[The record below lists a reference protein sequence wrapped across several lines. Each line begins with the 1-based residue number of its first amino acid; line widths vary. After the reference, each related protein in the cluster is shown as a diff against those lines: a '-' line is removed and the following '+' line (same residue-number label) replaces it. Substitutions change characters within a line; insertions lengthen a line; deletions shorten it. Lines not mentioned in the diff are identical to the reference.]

1 MWQASWWA
9 DQRDLVKTK
18 ESVSKATIALGE
30 LEKGCKQLFR
40 AENRPHGLLRDLQS
54 LREQFKEMKQ
64 ALQL

>member
-1 MWQASWWA
+1 
-9 DQRDLVKTK
+9 VKTK